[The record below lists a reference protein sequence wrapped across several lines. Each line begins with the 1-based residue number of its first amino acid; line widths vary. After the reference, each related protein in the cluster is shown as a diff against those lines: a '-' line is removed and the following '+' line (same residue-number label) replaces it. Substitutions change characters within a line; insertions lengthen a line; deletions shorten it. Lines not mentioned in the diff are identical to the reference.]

1 MRYQAF
7 VRAAAA
13 VLSTALLSSG
23 AVLAQHTAQTA
34 PEPRTMVDT
43 APLPA
48 TERESLGAVILMNE
62 PVLAQREAMLQ
73 AQERSAVDTR
83 TMGAGPAKVIER
95 VFTREEQASQRAE
108 EAAKKHRVVPK

>member
-1 MRYQAF
+1 MRSQAF

-23 AVLAQHTAQTA
+23 AVLAQSQPQPQTM
-34 PEPRTMVDT
+34 TDT

-48 TERESLGAVILMNE
+48 SERDSTGAVILMDQ
-62 PVLAQREAMLQ
+62 PVLAQREAMAQ

-83 TMGAGPAKVIER
+83 AMGAGPARVLQR
-95 VFTREEQASQRAE
+95 VFTQEELNQRASD
-108 EAAKKHRVVPK
+108 AGKSPRTTPQ